1 VKPLYPII
9 SCFKLTKFFLMV
21 LFLFSSFDILFFLT
35 LFVQS
40 LRLLFVNIIV
50 YMFLKERL

>member
-1 VKPLYPII
+1 
-9 SCFKLTKFFLMV
+9 LTKFFLMV